1 MSRLITTET
10 PEQARARINR
20 QLIAQGGVPH
30 SVLPANPHNGKTW
43 DTYEPT
49 ERQARQADLSEVEQ
63 AIADCDRALDAAKN
77 AVARCKALGVIQ

>member
-30 SVLPANPHNGKTW
+30 C
-43 DTYEPT
+43 
-49 ERQARQADLSEVEQ
+49 QAGLNEVER
-63 AIADCDRALDAAKN
+63 AIANVARALDDAKN
-77 AVARCKALGVIQ
+77 ALARCKALGVIN

>member
-30 SVLPANPHNGKTW
+30 SDYGRDNPRSKRHQEGYQTAHRVVA
-43 DTYEPT
+43 PI
-49 ERQARQADLSEVEQ
+49 LSELDI
-63 AIADCDRALDAAKN
+63 AIAACDRALDAAKN
-77 AVARCKALGVIQ
+77 AVSRCKALGVIN